1 MGWASGAELA
11 GDIIEVVK
19 SQVPDK
25 DARAAIY
32 RHLIDK
38 FERFDCDTLD
48 ECVGIDKVYD
58 KVYKSRY
65 PDDEE

>member
-11 GDIIEVVK
+11 GDMIEIIK

-25 DARAAIY
+25 QARENIY
-32 RHLIDK
+32 YHLIEK
-38 FERFDCDTLD
+38 FEMHDCDNLD

-58 KVYKSRY
+58 NVFKSIY
-65 PDDEE
+65 PDSE